1 MKKLLIMAI
10 TLLLNFTGT
19 FAADGYKV
27 GDIVPDFSLKNIDNT
42 MVSMSQFKDAKGFVV
57 IFTCNHCPYS
67 KMYEDRIVAM
77 NNEFVQKGFPVIA
90 INPNDDE
97 AYPDDSFENMKIR
110 AKEKDFNF
118 PYLRDET
125 QEIAKQFGAT
135 RTPHVFLLKKDNG
148 VLKLAYIGAIDDN
161 AQESDNVQVNY
172 VEKAIDA
179 VVEGKEVNPVNTK
192 AIGCSI
198 KWKKQ
203 EESKK

>member
-1 MKKLLIMAI
+1 MKTLLIMAL
-10 TLLLNFTGT
+10 TVVMSFTSV
-19 FAADGYKV
+19 FASEGYKI
-27 GDIVPDFSLKNIDNT
+27 GDIVPDFSLKNIDNS
-42 MVSMSQFKDAKGFVV
+42 MVSMAQFKDAKGFVV

-67 KMYEDRIVAM
+67 KLYEDRIVAM
-77 NNEFVQKGFPVIA
+77 NNEFAPKGFPIIA
-90 INPNDDE
+90 INPNDAE
-97 AYPDDSFENMKIR
+97 AYPDDSFDNMKVR

-118 PYLRDET
+118 PYLRDES
-125 QEIAKQFGAT
+125 QEVAKRFGAS
-135 RTPHVFLLKKDNG
+135 RTPHVFLLKKDSG

-172 VEKAIDA
+172 VETAINA
-179 VVEGKEVNPVNTK
+179 VLEGKEVNPSNTK